1 MINLSLQIET
11 VQLMHPQDRNLH
23 GKVFGGIL
31 MRLVRLRLAFLLIM
45 LLTII
50 RRHCEFP

>member
-1 MINLSLQIET
+1 MTNFSLQIET

-31 MRLVRLRLAFLLIM
+31 MRLVRLHLAFLLVM
-45 LLTII
+45 
-50 RRHCEFP
+50 